1 MRNKLDEYTN
11 RTGGAYGVDT
21 YGCLIGMHYGFNNHN
36 HYRAYD
42 NIKLSK
48 KLRDKGVEPVILDE
62 YSIKQNRHRV
72 NKILDKNYQDN
83 IAGNLQARNYHQVSS
98 SNTVYCFSKKTSD
111 TTISGGTNTAL
122 QLAIELGN
130 EAYVF
135 DATTF
140 EWWYYDMEQW
150 KLIPCESPI
159 LDKQYAIVGTR
170 DVEDYHVKDKRT
182 GMWVSRP
189 QYLGKEVEN
198 KVVKAIAK
206 LYENTLKS
214 IEGNY
219 E

>member
-1 MRNKLDEYTN
+1 MSKTNEYTN
-11 RTGGAYGVDT
+11 HTGGAYGADT
-21 YGCLIGMHYGFNNHN
+21 YGCIIGIEYGFNNHN
-36 HYRAYD
+36 HYRPYD
-42 NIKLSK
+42 NVRLSK
-48 KLRDKGVEPVILDE
+48 KLRDKGLKPVILDE

-72 NKILDKNYQDN
+72 NKILGKNYQDN
-83 IAGNLQARNYHQVSS
+83 IAGNLQARNYHQVSNS
-98 SNTVYCFSKKTSD
+98 HTVYCFSKKTSD

-135 DATTF
+135 DVTTF

-182 GMWVSRP
+182 GVWGSRP
-189 QYLGKEVEN
+189 QYLGKDVED
-198 KVVKAIAK
+198 KVKKVISK
-206 LYENTLKS
+206 LYEDTLKAMEE
-214 IEGNY
+214 IY
-219 E
+219 D